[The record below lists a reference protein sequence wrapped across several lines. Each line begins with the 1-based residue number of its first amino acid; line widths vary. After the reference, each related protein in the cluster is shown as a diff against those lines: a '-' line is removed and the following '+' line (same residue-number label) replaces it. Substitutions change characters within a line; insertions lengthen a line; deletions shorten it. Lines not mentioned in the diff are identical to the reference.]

1 MSLRVFHPL
10 GDPPGPWPGTWTAG
24 QRLRLEPDESRYLL
38 RVRRAK
44 VGAQLEVL
52 DGAAAA
58 WRAQLVQVDGTAAVV
73 ELLDPRPAVREL
85 PLVLLL
91 VVPEPR
97 ATLEALAR
105 ASETGA
111 TAVHLIVGQHSP
123 GPLPSPPRV
132 AKTLRAS
139 QRQCGRPCPPQ
150 VSRPDTLQTALA
162 EVEQRPGFVASPA
175 PRGRAAVPRVDA
187 QQGACLLVGPEGGL
201 SPPETA
207 MALAAGLQ
215 PLSLGPWI
223 LPTPTAVAAGLARLS
238 GAAEADP
245 PHAPVD
251 AT

>member
-10 GDPPGPWPGTWTAG
+10 GDPPGPWAMG

-52 DGAAAA
+52 DGATAA
-58 WRAQLVQVDGTAAVV
+58 WRAQLAEVDGKTAVV

-85 PLVLLL
+85 PLILLL

-123 GPLPSPPRV
+123 GSLPSPPRV

-139 QRQCGRPCPPQ
+139 QRQCGRPGPPQ
-150 VSRPDTLQTALA
+150 VGRPGTLQAALA
-162 EVEQRPGFVASPA
+162 QAQSRPGFVASPA
-175 PRGRAAVPRVDA
+175 ARGR
-187 QQGACLLVGPEGGL
+187 
-201 SPPETA
+201 
-207 MALAAGLQ
+207 
-215 PLSLGPWI
+215 
-223 LPTPTAVAAGLARLS
+223 
-238 GAAEADP
+238 
-245 PHAPVD
+245 
-251 AT
+251 